1 MPFDVELHTFARD
14 TDAGTPYA
22 KQELKQNEDGEECK
36 HLYSANVRCGSRG
49 AAAAPRTCCVD
60 RELAGVHNLAWR
72 AVVAVK
78 RVEGKIAEDGVIL
91 FDEEAADVVGNVA
104 ELVSVEVDR
113 FEAVKIGED

>member
-1 MPFDVELHTFARD
+1 M
-14 TDAGTPYA
+14 
-22 KQELKQNEDGEECK
+22 
-36 HLYSANVRCGSRG
+36 
-49 AAAAPRTCCVD
+49 
-60 RELAGVHNLAWR
+60 